1 MKIAI
6 LVEGKTELA
15 FKSHLLSFL
24 NTRLEGK
31 MPKLDFFAYDG
42 RIPKATKLKSAVRNY
57 LLKDKYDAVI
67 ALTDVYTGTND
78 FTSAAD
84 AKRKMLEWVGTIP
97 HFYPHVANHDFEA
110 WLLPYWSEI
119 QKLAGHNKRAP
130 GNHPEQV
137 NFNKPPSYHIKEM
150 FLSGKY
156 KRRYKKPRDAYRIL
170 KNKDLLIYAKAC
182 PELKAFLLII
192 GVQDLSWIPS
202 KINLGLLFFSYGK
215 NSTGNQ

>member
-15 FKSHLLSFL
+15 FKSHLLQFL
-24 NTRLEGK
+24 HDRLEGK

-42 RIPKATKLKSAVRNY
+42 RIPKEAKLKSTVRNY

-67 ALTDVYTGTND
+67 ALTDVYTGSND

-84 AKRKMLEWVGTIP
+84 AKHQMLEWVGSIS

-119 QKLAGHNKRAP
+119 QKLAGHNKKAP
-130 GNHPEQV
+130 
-137 NFNKPPSYHIKEM
+137 KPASRTSE
-150 FLSGKY
+150 F
-156 KRRYKKPRDAYRIL
+156 
-170 KNKDLLIYAKAC
+170 
-182 PELKAFLLII
+182 
-192 GVQDLSWIPS
+192 
-202 KINLGLLFFSYGK
+202 
-215 NSTGNQ
+215 

>member
-15 FKSHLLSFL
+15 FKSHLLNFL
-24 NTRLEGK
+24 KSRLEGK
-31 MPKLDFFAYDG
+31 MPKLEFFAYDG
-42 RIPKATKLKSAVRNY
+42 RIPKAAKLKSAVRNY

-78 FTSAAD
+78 FTSASE
-84 AKRKMLEWVGTIP
+84 AKRQMLEWVGSNP

-119 QKLAGHNKRAP
+119 QKLSGHNKKVP
-130 GNHPEQV
+130 NNHPEKV

-156 KRRYKKPRDAYRIL
+156 KRRYKKPRDANRIL
-170 KNKDLLIYAKAC
+170 KNKDLLISAKVC
-182 PELKAFLLII
+182 PELKAFLNRILQLCDSELI
-192 GVQDLSWIPS
+192 L
-202 KINLGLLFFSYGK
+202 
-215 NSTGNQ
+215 